1 MSAEPESSRKLF
13 LGGLDYSTTED
24 GLRNHFEKYG
34 KMVDVVVMR
43 FPDTKRSRGFGFIT
57 YSSAAEA
64 DASFED
70 RPHTLDGASIETKRA
85 TPREEM
91 NKGGPGGNSETHRKV
106 FIGGLNYST
115 TDDTLRDYFSKFG
128 ELVDCVV
135 MKFRDTKRSRGFG
148 FVTYATLDQVDECQ
162 KNRPH
167 SLDGTK
173 VETKRATPRDDSGP
187 GAGQTVTKCFL
198 GGLKDGVSDDN
209 LTEYFGEFGTVVNV
223 EQMTDKSTGRKRGFG
238 FVEFDDYD
246 AVDKCMLKMSHN
258 VNGYKIDVKK
268 AISRNEMNSGGGGGG
283 MRGGR
288 GMDRRGGGMGGGNNP
303 APWGGDDGGYGGGYG
318 GGMGGGYGGGNEG
331 YGGSRGGGGDGSG
344 GYGGG
349 NSGWGGPQGGGNG
362 GNPSPWG
369 SGGDGGQGGY
379 GGGNSWGGNQG
390 GGNQGGGNA
399 WNNDS
404 SSGWGNDGGYSTENS
419 QGGYGGG
426 QGGYGGGQAGGY
438 GGGGPSRGPGGPSG
452 GGGGPMRGG
461 QGQFGGGDK
470 QGYRSAPYSVGA
482 RGQAG
487 GSGGYSQRGGGGQ
500 GGRW

>member
-1 MSAEPESSRKLF
+1 MKLF
-13 LGGLDYSTTED
+13 INFF
-24 GLRNHFEKYG
+24 R
-34 KMVDVVVMR
+34 
-43 FPDTKRSRGFGFIT
+43 FIT

-283 MRGGR
+283 GMRGGR

-369 SGGDGGQGGY
+369 SGGGDGGQGGY